1 MAKFKVGEKV
11 LDAKTGIEG
20 TVKARDIQSG
30 DGKTVV
36 KYMVD
41 FGGGIENWKIMSRKQ
56 LSKSPKKNQRRE
68 LIVKEYSHGEQKLTL
83 VARVRNRIYLS
94 PDVSIGG
101 KMMEIGFSI
110 YNGIDNYKHAFGV
123 KYALHRIKTRPFCRM
138 ESNFNGEFN
147 NETVL
152 AIMDAKANYIIS
164 HWSEFYRPNN
174 K

>member
-1 MAKFKVGEKV
+1 
-11 LDAKTGIEG
+11 
-20 TVKARDIQSG
+20 
-30 DGKTVV
+30 
-36 KYMVD
+36 
-41 FGGGIENWKIMSRKQ
+41 
-56 LSKSPKKNQRRE
+56 
-68 LIVKEYSHGEQKLTL
+68 
-83 VARVRNRIYLS
+83 
-94 PDVSIGG
+94 
-101 KMMEIGFSI
+101 MEIGFSI

-174 K
+174 E

>member
-1 MAKFKVGEKV
+1 MAKFKVGETV

-20 TVKARDIQSG
+20 AVKARDIQSG

-174 K
+174 E